1 MEGKKFMWMLKK
13 DLLTLWRHKP
23 RLISML
29 LFPIIM
35 ITLFGYGMGGSIEN
49 VPIAIVDQS
58 EGDMTDATLG
68 AIKNMS
74 LFEVKSINNNVD
86 EAKKMV
92 ESGEVKAAVIL
103 PPNYDEL
110 TTDQSKMVVLYLD
123 SSDQIAGQ
131 AIVPAMQ
138 GLFNQLSAK
147 MGAEKLANLQ
157 VQNQIATADT
167 GGGESTG
174 TGENNDAS
182 DSANVDD
189 GTGESGSSDGTS
201 DDSSSAGDGG
211 ISDLS
216 SSVSGIVNSINLQVN
231 KIYGDIAY
239 IDFLVP
245 AVLAM
250 TVMMSCM
257 MGMGQSIAGERETG
271 ELARLFMTP
280 TSVATVVGGK
290 IFSKLIIEI
299 FKALVLLGA
308 AMLLFGITIN
318 GSIVLTIG
326 VLILGALTFVGFGI
340 MISATT
346 QTQEDYTQIVMPFT
360 MPMMFVSGVFYP
372 IETMPWIFQKIAYL
386 MPLTYLNDAMRG
398 VMLKGFG
405 LGDIWLDVLVL
416 LGFLIVFFG
425 LGVARFNRDV

>member
-13 DLLTLWRHKP
+13 DLLSLWRHKP
-23 RLISML
+23 RLISMF

-58 EGDMTDATLG
+58 QGNLTDQTLM
-68 AIKNMS
+68 AVKDMS
-74 LFEVKSINNNVD
+74 LFEVKNITTNVNIGK
-86 EAKKMV
+86 EMV
-92 ESGEVKAAVIL
+92 DKGEVKAAIIL
-103 PPNYDEL
+103 PPNYDDAS
-110 TTDQSKMVVLYLD
+110 DQSKMVVLYLD
-123 SSDQIAGQ
+123 SSDQIASQ
-131 AIVPAMQ
+131 AIVPAAQ
-138 GLFNQLSAK
+138 GLFSKISAQI
-147 MGAEKLANLQ
+147 GAEKLANLE
-157 VQNQIATADT
+157 VQNAAISSQGATTD
-167 GGGESTG
+167 SSG
-174 TGENNDAS
+174 TF
-182 DSANVDD
+182 DS
-189 GTGESGSSDGTS
+189 GTS
-201 DDSSSAGDGG
+201 ASESNNTDNASEATNVQSSINGMVD
-211 ISDLS
+211 
-216 SSVSGIVNSINLQVN
+216 SINLQIN

-280 TSVATVVGGK
+280 TSVTTVVGGK
-290 IFSKLIIEI
+290 IFSKLIIEVL
-299 FKALVLLGA
+299 KALVLLA
-308 AMLLFGITIN
+308 AAILLFGITIN
-318 GSIVLTIG
+318 GNIFLAIG

-386 MPLTYLNDAMRG
+386 FPLTYLNDAMRG
-398 VMLKGFG
+398 VMLKGMG
-405 LGDIWLDVLVL
+405 IGGIWIDIVVLI
-416 LGFLIVFFG
+416 GFLLFFFA
-425 LGVARFNRDV
+425 LGVMRFDRDV